1 MNNLGGADA
10 GTGRGATLRAHLTI
24 RAFSRSSGRLT
35 RSRALIPWRAV
46 GVVALVGAL
55 VGGVTSA
62 AESAASGVG
71 GAGSASAVSGML
83 GLPALSAA
91 QRYVEAPSSRIVVPR
106 SVREFTA
113 ADDDFVTAGSLN
125 PSVTVAGASPVNGGP
140 SQSEAAHEFLASS
153 HSTRVRLM
161 GVAVRQAGPSIPR
174 AWFSYRLHVPA
185 SGPVRIRVED
195 VASATA
201 DYWVLINGVRVYHRV
216 PQQPQTGL
224 VSESGPQFK
233 GLLHYSFQV
242 PPQVLAAAPLS
253 GNGRA
258 IRIEFRN
265 TLTPGPGARIAR
277 VWTISPAASGGGPV
291 APYGGTV
298 TSPQRA
304 WSAGGMSISSATYGR
319 PFAIFGF
326 GKDIGGQ
333 VSFRVSAVSRPV
345 TVGLAFSESS
355 EYMTSAS
362 DFSGGS
368 SGVWTETHYLTIKPG
383 QASVTDPVIRG
394 GFRYLMVFL
403 GSPGSLRIFGLH
415 VDYTPDPGVTSLR
428 DYPGAFLSSSTLLNR
443 LWYAGAYTV
452 QMDTINPATGRPYPA
467 TPGPSANNATI
478 ASGSTAIVDG
488 AKRDRLDWAGDQSV
502 EDPVAYLSAGQAL
515 AAKNSFEWLASHPFP
530 NGELPGV
537 YLPCCSF
544 QSGWGSYALFDVAN
558 YYDYYLY
565 TGSHAFLT
573 KWWPAIKGDLAWAHS
588 LVGTDNLIDLP
599 GQYGGSWGYGA
610 SGRVTFMNALYVW
623 VLRMAAQ
630 AATVQGDTSL
640 AASYTAQATATSS
653 AINATNWN
661 SLAGAYQVSPSDS
674 AIPQDANAMAMVAGV
689 ATGARAQQALAYL
702 RNHMVT
708 RYGTETINV
717 PGNVVG
723 QYVSP
728 FITYYQLLGELGLN
742 TTDSTDAAVSA
753 LERTWGYML
762 KSPVGTASTFWE
774 GISLNG
780 YPEMGSYTSLSHGW
794 AAGVVP
800 LLTNQILGVA
810 PTGGGLSTF
819 SVLPHPAGSLHWAE
833 GRVPT
838 PYGPVLAAWRSGPA
852 GQSTTGHFQLRVDA
866 PAGTTFTA
874 GVPVQAGASVRA
886 NGHLVWSNGHATASG
901 VAEQDG
907 YVQVTGQRGTLT
919 LSERW

>member
-1 MNNLGGADA
+1 MKNPGGADV
-10 GTGRGATLRAHLTI
+10 GARWGAAPGAHLT
-24 RAFSRSSGRLT
+24 RRPTARLT
-35 RSRALIPWRAV
+35 GRFPRSRRRTPWRAA
-46 GVVALVGAL
+46 GMVVLVGAL
-55 VGGVTSA
+55 A
-62 AESAASGVG
+62 AGATPAAGATASGAG
-71 GAGSASAVSGML
+71 GSGPASVAPGML
-83 GLPALSAA
+83 GLPALSLA
-91 QRYVEAPSSRIVVPR
+91 QSYVEAPSSRIVVPQ

-113 ADDDFVTAGSLN
+113 ANDDFVTAGSLS
-125 PSVTVAGASPVNGGP
+125 PSVTVAGASPVNSGP
-140 SQSEAAHEFLASS
+140 SQSEAAHEFAASP
-153 HSTRVRLM
+153 HSTRARLM
-161 GVAVRQAGPSIPR
+161 GVAVQEAGPSIPR

-201 DYWVLINGVRVYHRV
+201 DYWVLIDGIEVYHRA
-216 PQQPQTGL
+216 PQQSQAGL

-233 GLLHYSFQV
+233 GLLHYSFQI
-242 PPQVLAAAPLS
+242 PSQALAAAPRS
-253 GNGRA
+253 GNGRVL
-258 IRIEFRN
+258 RIEFRN
-265 TLTPGPGARIAR
+265 TLSPGPGARIAR
-277 VWTISPAASGGGPV
+277 VWAISPAVPGARPA

-298 TSPQRA
+298 GNPQGA
-304 WSAGGMSISSATYGR
+304 WGAGGMVMSSATYGR

-333 VSFRVSAVSRPV
+333 VSFHVSAVSRPV

-383 QASVTDPVIRG
+383 QTSVIDPVIRG

-403 GSPGSLRIFGLH
+403 DTPGSLRISRLH

-428 DYPGAFLSSSTLLNR
+428 NYPGAFLSSAALLNR

-515 AAKNSFEWLASHPFP
+515 AARNSFEWLASHPFP

-544 QSGWGSYALFDVAN
+544 QSGWGTYALFDVAN

-588 LVGTDNLIDLP
+588 LVGTDNLIHLP

-610 SGRVTFMNALYVW
+610 SGRIAFMNALYVW
-623 VLRMAAQ
+623 VLRMAVR

-640 AASYTAQATATSS
+640 AASYTAQAAVTSS
-653 AINATNWN
+653 AINSTSWN
-661 SLAGAYQVSPSDS
+661 ASAGAYQVSPSDS
-674 AIPQDANAMAMVAGV
+674 AIPQDANAMAVVAGV
-689 ATGARAQQALAYL
+689 ASGARAQQALTYL
-702 RNHMVT
+702 RTHMAT

-717 PGNVVG
+717 AGNVVA

-728 FITYYQLLGELGLN
+728 FITYYQLLGELDLN
-742 TTDSTDAAVSA
+742 TAAATDAAVGA

-762 KSPVGTASTFWE
+762 NSPVGTASTFWE

-800 LLTNQILGVA
+800 LLTNQVLGVV

-838 PYGPVLAAWRSGPA
+838 PQGPVIAAWRSGPA
-852 GQSTTGHFQLRVDA
+852 GQSTAGHFQLQVEA

-874 GVPVQAGASVRA
+874 GVPAAAGASVWAKGR
-886 NGHLVWSNGHATASG
+886 LVWSNGHAAASG
-901 VAEQDG
+901 VVEQDG
-907 YVQVTGQRGTLT
+907 YIEMTGQQGAVT